1 MQIALLAAQLQKVVD
16 FYEAEDADAPARAEG
31 GAGSTAPPEPGDA
44 GASLSDAGDAG
55 EPLPAQLVYEQ
66 SPFIDMPQPGWSAGA
81 GSDSPG
87 QLDEIEA

>member
-16 FYEAEDADAPARAEG
+16 FYDAEDADAPARAEG
-31 GAGSTAPPEPGDA
+31 GAGSAAPPEPADE

-55 EPLPAQLVYEQ
+55 ESLPAQT
-66 SPFIDMPQPGWSAGA
+66 GWSAGS

-87 QLDEIEA
+87 QLEEIEA